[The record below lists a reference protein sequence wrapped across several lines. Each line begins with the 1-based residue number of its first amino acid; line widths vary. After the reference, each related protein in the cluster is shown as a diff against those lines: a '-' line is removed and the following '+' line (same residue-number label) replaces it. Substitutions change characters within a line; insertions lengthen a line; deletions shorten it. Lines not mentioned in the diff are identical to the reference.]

1 MLAAQDPRDR
11 RAEAAAEVH
20 PTGIHGDTRRGRDF
34 RVKRSMVSWFF
45 AVNTAVDDAP
55 SIGRKISGWKRDA
68 RGKIVFVAMVL
79 QDRASFLFMEFMP
92 HADAGLLIFRL
103 RFSAGTRGGIER
115 DV

>member
-1 MLAAQDPRDR
+1 MLAAPSPWDGC
-11 RAEAAAEVH
+11 AEAC
-20 PTGIHGDTRRGRDF
+20 PSSIHGNARCGRDF

-68 RGKIVFVAMVL
+68 RGTIVFVAMVL
-79 QDRASFLFMEFMP
+79 QERASFLFMEFML
-92 HADAGLLIFRL
+92 HADAGLLISML
-103 RFSAGTRGGIER
+103 RFSAGTRSGIER